1 MSGMRSKYALGV
13 LFCLFWLRGSN
24 ADTIPVTI
32 SPNDASDSGGSISLL
47 GLSDD
52 PEWTTAEN
60 NELLGNLL
68 ELITTLGG
76 NSADIAELYQPG
88 AVFASDAIVS
98 GTPLVT
104 PVVTS
109 AIAPVSQVSN
119 VPEPVTMG
127 LLGGALL
134 FLVGYASRCL
144 RKINFHHGPLQRS
157 D

>member
-1 MSGMRSKYALGV
+1 MRSKCAIAVL
-13 LFCLFWLRGSN
+13 LFCLSGLQRSR
-24 ADTIPVTI
+24 ADTIPVTM
-32 SPNDASDSGGSISLL
+32 SPNDASDANVLAGIGN
-47 GLSDD
+47 D
-52 PEWTTAEN
+52 PDWTTPGN

-68 ELITTLGG
+68 GLITALGG

-88 AVFASDAIVS
+88 AVFASDVPVS
-98 GTPLVT
+98 GISLVT

-109 AIAPVSQVSN
+109 AITPGVPSGEQVSN

-134 FLVGYASRCL
+134 FLIGYARRRL
-144 RKINFHHGPLQRS
+144 RKINLHHGPLQRS

>member
-1 MSGMRSKYALGV
+1 M
-13 LFCLFWLRGSN
+13 
-24 ADTIPVTI
+24 IPVTI
-32 SPNDASDSGGSISLL
+32 SPDDASNSNVLA

-52 PEWTTAEN
+52 PDWTTPEN

-76 NSADIAELYQPG
+76 NTADIAELYQPG
-88 AVFASDAIVS
+88 AVFALDGAPVV
-98 GTPLVT
+98 TPVDT

-109 AIAPVSQVSN
+109 AITPVVTSAITPAAQISN

-134 FLVGYASRCL
+134 FLVGYARRRL
-144 RKINFHHGPLQRS
+144 RKINLHHGPLQRS

>member
-1 MSGMRSKYALGV
+1 MSGMRPKCAIGV
-13 LFCLFWLRGSN
+13 LSCFLWLPPSR
-24 ADTIPVTI
+24 ADMIPVTI
-32 SPNDASDSGGSISLL
+32 SPDDASNSNVLA

-52 PEWTTAEN
+52 PDWTTPEN

-76 NSADIAELYQPG
+76 NTADIAELYQPG
-88 AVFASDAIVS
+88 AVFALDGAPVV
-98 GTPLVT
+98 TPVDT

-109 AIAPVSQVSN
+109 AITPAAQISN

-134 FLVGYASRCL
+134 FLVGYARRRL
-144 RKINFHHGPLQRS
+144 RKINLHHGPLQRS